1 MGSSGPV
8 AVTKLY
14 CDLFPILEK
23 SNHPGN
29 IFKKLLT
36 FAYLLYLGEW
46 SYNLVNKYMAKV
58 SNRNNRRGCEIGS
71 ELTIKTPIQNHWR
84 YSGVITVDCEHT

>member
-14 CDLFPILEK
+14 CALSPILEK
-23 SNHPGN
+23 SNHPSN

-36 FAYLLYLGEW
+36 FAYLLYLAEW

-58 SNRNNRRGCEIGS
+58 SNRNNRRGGEIGS
-71 ELTIKTPIQNHWR
+71 ELTRKTPIQNH
-84 YSGVITVDCEHT
+84 